1 MEFFQGRK
9 ETDMYLVKLPEGQ
22 GVRWLFTYDD
32 PRLEGCPFEVEE
44 NVQFD
49 DGAEEINVIRQGPS
63 ATATA
68 FGRANDDPSHYRQFR
83 SLDDLR
89 EAGYERLLGAPQS
102 SASWRAFHSLNC
114 SIGGGRGQGR
124 TSHG

>member
-1 MEFFQGRK
+1 
-9 ETDMYLVKLPEGQ
+9 MYLVKFPEGQ
-22 GVRWLFTYDD
+22 AVRWLFTYDD

-44 NVQFD
+44 GVEFD
-49 DGAEEINVIRQGPS
+49 DGADAINYMKQGPS
-63 ATATA
+63 SAASA
-68 FGRANDDPSHYRQFR
+68 FGRAPNDPHRYRQFR

-102 SASWRAFHSLNC
+102 SASWRSFNSLNC

-124 TSHG
+124 ISHG

>member
-1 MEFFQGRK
+1 
-9 ETDMYLVKLPEGQ
+9 MYLVKLPEGQ
-22 GVRWLFTYDD
+22 AVRWLFTYDD

-49 DGAEEINVIRQGPS
+49 GADDSSIWKRGS
-63 ATATA
+63 AAESTA
-68 FGRANDDPSHYRQFR
+68 FGRAPNEPSHYRQFR

-89 EAGYERLLGAPQS
+89 QAGFERLLGAPQYA
-102 SASWRAFHSLNC
+102 ASWRSFNSVNC
-114 SIGGGRGQGR
+114 SIGGGRGEGR

>member
-1 MEFFQGRK
+1 
-9 ETDMYLVKLPEGQ
+9 MYLVKLPEGQ

-32 PRLEGCPFEVEE
+32 PRLAGCPFEVEE

-49 DGAEEINVIRQGPS
+49 DGADDISFWKHGP
-63 ATATA
+63 ATAHTEL
-68 FGRANDDPSHYRQFR
+68 GRAADDPRHYRQFP

-102 SASWRAFHSLNC
+102 AASWRSFHSLNC
-114 SIGGGRGQGR
+114 SIGGGRREGR